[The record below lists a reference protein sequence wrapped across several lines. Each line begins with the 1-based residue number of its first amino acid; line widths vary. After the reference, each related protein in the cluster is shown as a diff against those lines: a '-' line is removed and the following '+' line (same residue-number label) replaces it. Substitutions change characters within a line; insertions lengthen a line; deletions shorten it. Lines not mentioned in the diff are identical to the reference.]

1 MEMSVSESRGEWR
14 VPLDMMKMRRG
25 AEIVT
30 FEDSDG
36 GRERGESECSR

>member
-1 MEMSVSESRGEWR
+1 MEMSVSESLGERR
-14 VPLDMMKMRRG
+14 VSLDRMKTRRG

-36 GRERGESECSR
+36 GRERGEGECSG